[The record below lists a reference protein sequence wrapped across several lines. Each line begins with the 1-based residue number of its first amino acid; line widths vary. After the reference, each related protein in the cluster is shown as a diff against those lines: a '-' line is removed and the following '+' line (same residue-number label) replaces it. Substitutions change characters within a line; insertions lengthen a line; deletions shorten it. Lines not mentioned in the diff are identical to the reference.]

1 MIKYILQNIIIIM
14 DFISIHRILFLITFA
29 FYGSLSG
36 TASNVGICNSWTFK
50 KKFFLLHLSFSEP
63 QLVITSTVQDLELL
77 IFENRTVKFQ
87 VENASLL
94 DNPIQIVFIENPN
107 DVVKL
112 TPTSVQIHKDDEDF
126 YIQFYATD
134 AGKTT
139 VTVNKS
145 TDILK

>member
-1 MIKYILQNIIIIM
+1 MNFQ
-14 DFISIHRILFLITFA
+14 
-29 FYGSLSG
+29 
-36 TASNVGICNSWTFK
+36 K
-50 KKFFLLHLSFSEP
+50 KIFLLHLSFSEP

-126 YIQFYATD
+126 YTKHKHETFPQ
-134 AGKTT
+134 
-139 VTVNKS
+139 
-145 TDILK
+145 

>member
-1 MIKYILQNIIIIM
+1 MNFQ
-14 DFISIHRILFLITFA
+14 
-29 FYGSLSG
+29 
-36 TASNVGICNSWTFK
+36 K
-50 KKFFLLHLSFSEP
+50 KIFLLHLSFSEP

>member
-1 MIKYILQNIIIIM
+1 MIKYITKYHHNHGFHIHSSDPISNNIC
-14 DFISIHRILFLITFA
+14 ILWKFVRYCVKCCCT
-29 FYGSLSG
+29 
-36 TASNVGICNSWTFK
+36 NSWTFK
-50 KKFFLLHLSFSEP
+50 KKFYYISLFSEP